1 MSTAKDFAR
10 RVLPTAMTVL
20 GSLATIAAVIFAA
33 KEGQE
38 FKEKIEGKEMTKK
51 QKVWTGV
58 KTFKKTELCT
68 AVSLGCGIG
77 AHCLDLKTQASLVG
91 AYTLLQS
98 QVKKHQGEF
107 GKYRKKI
114 EEIYGPEV
122 DEKTMVEVKKEELP
136 EEVKKDISDGNG
148 EKKLTVHFANFGDD
162 LPEITVER
170 TLEEILRGEIE
181 LNKMLMTTYEVTL
194 NDALEIFGL
203 DTIGQ
208 EGNEQGWTADMMCD
222 WTGGYLWLE
231 IDMMKLDDGTYLVY
245 PMFSAYKGFRSE
257 YGWE

>member
-38 FKEKIEGKEMTKK
+38 FKEKTEGKEMTKK

-68 AVSLGCGIG
+68 AVSLGCSIG
-77 AHCLDLKTQASLVG
+77 AHCLDLKMQASLVG

-122 DEKTMVEVKKEELP
+122 DEKAMVEVKKEELT
-136 EEVKKDISDGNG
+136 EEEKNDDGD
-148 EKKLTVHFANFGDD
+148 KLLTVHLYGFIDD
-162 LPEITVER
+162 LPEITIKATMEDLLR
-170 TLEEILRGEIE
+170 AEIAM
-181 LNKMLMTTYEVTL
+181 NKQLITTYELTA
-194 NDALEIFGL
+194 NDALGYFGIEPMEIVGAR
-203 DTIGQ
+203 
-208 EGNEQGWTADMMCD
+208 GNEYGWNADALCD
-222 WTGGYLWLE
+222 WTGGYFWLE
-231 IDMMKLDDGTYLVY
+231 NHRIKLDDGSWMVC
-245 PMFSAYKGFRSE
+245 PMFSAKDDFRNE
-257 YGWE
+257 DM